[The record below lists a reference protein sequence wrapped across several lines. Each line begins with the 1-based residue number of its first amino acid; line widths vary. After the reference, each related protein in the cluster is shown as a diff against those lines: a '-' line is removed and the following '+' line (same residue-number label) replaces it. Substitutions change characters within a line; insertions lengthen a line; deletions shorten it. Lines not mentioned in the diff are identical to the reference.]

1 MATIY
6 SKNSKGELVQ
16 SDTKI
21 EEHFYTLEYLNE
33 QKKQLTANLAWVDAL
48 ILECKKAGVT
58 LKSEKSIL

>member
-33 QKKQLTANLAWVDAL
+33 QKKQLTENLAWVDAL
-48 ILECKKAGVT
+48 INEAIKAGVT
-58 LKSEKSIL
+58 LKPQKAGI